1 MHRFF
6 AFLARISLLLLLAAG
21 AAADTNDGWVL
32 AAKARSP
39 EDISLWTR
47 SIAGAELKAFRGVTH
62 SDAPIENLIALLYDT
77 AATPEWL
84 FRCQEAAIVGEETNG
99 DFYLH
104 LKIKGIWPLDDRD
117 AIILVR
123 PFFDRQTGEILM
135 TGTAAPDYLPPLPNY
150 VRIPAIASTWRLTPT
165 PQGLVR
171 IEWEGHVDPAGNVP
185 RWLANSM
192 ATLVPRHTLRN
203 FRNLMDE
210 PARRSPTQQ
219 AAGAAIIEHIRSNNR
234 PGKP

>member
-21 AAADTNDGWVL
+21 AAGTNDGWVI
-32 AAKARSP
+32 AAKARTP

-62 SDAPIENLIALLYDT
+62 SDAPIENLVALLYDT
-77 AATPEWL
+77 AAMPEWL
-84 FRCQEAAIVGEETNG
+84 FRCQEAAIVGEDSNG

-104 LKIKGIWPLDDRD
+104 LQIKGIWPLDDRD
-117 AIILVR
+117 VVIRVR
-123 PFFDRQTGEILM
+123 QFFDTQTGEILM
-135 TGTAAPDYLPPLPNY
+135 AGTAAPDYLPPLPDH
-150 VRIPAIASTWRLTPT
+150 VRIPTIASTWRLTPM

-185 RWLANSM
+185 RWLANSV

-203 FRNLMDE
+203 FRNLMQE
-210 PARRSPTQQ
+210 PARRSPAQQ
-219 AAGAAIIEHIRSNNR
+219 TAGAALIEHIRNSNRLN
-234 PGKP
+234 KP